1 MTAGSG
7 RRSEYRGHLIHC
19 SRDLCTIISESLQTF
34 TALHGAADLQCS
46 HLISIHV
53 RSIHNFSRPI
63 VHDVLL
69 LQAGDSVHG
78 PAGQAAARQGGAPH
92 GEAEQLR
99 AQAPNGGFHE

>member
-1 MTAGSG
+1 M
-7 RRSEYRGHLIHC
+7 
-19 SRDLCTIISESLQTF
+19 CTTLSESLQTAA
-34 TALHGAADLQCS
+34 ALHGAADLQCS
-46 HLISIHV
+46 RLISIHV
-53 RSIHNFSRPI
+53 LTIHNFSRST

-69 LQAGDSVHG
+69 LQAGDPVHG